1 VNAVD
6 IAMVLAHWGVGTV
19 ADTNGDGQINAQDIA
34 GVLAHWGQ
42 AMP

>member
-6 IAMVLAHWGVGTV
+6 IAMVLAHWGTGTV

-34 GVLAHWGQ
+34 GVLAHWG
-42 AMP
+42 APMP